1 MDISPFFKN
10 ELTRYSKLPVRLIAS
25 GFKSKGS
32 VIGSQLLYVVLSEI
46 SFVSPVDANNKIN
59 EVLIRYNS
67 RFSRIRHYFG
77 GCVCDSS
84 AKESI
89 NDSAQKFE
97 ESVPKGELFKVHPSI
112 WQVKPQDYAESK
124 GQYFEFYRGD
134 NITLPH
140 IMTEE
145 ELADD
150 TIDKDRIIKVPIQL
164 RFSFENDATKSL
176 QDLAGVAYS
185 NQDLLFSGDLSH
197 VFKCASIRNLM
208 PDVISTDFYNM
219 KDTIYSKAEPM
230 IDFIPRKSHL
240 FIHFDINYPSVI
252 TYQMLEIQ
260 KKISSLI

>member
-1 MDISPFFKN
+1 M
-10 ELTRYSKLPVRLIAS
+10 
-25 GFKSKGS
+25 
-32 VIGSQLLYVVLSEI
+32 LSEVGFVKPSDAI
-46 SFVSPVDANNKIN
+46 SKIN

-67 RFSRIRHYFG
+67 RFSSVRHYFG
-77 GCVCDSS
+77 GVVCDSS
-84 AKESI
+84 ARDSI
-89 NDSAQKFE
+89 SSSSEKFE
-97 ESVPKGELFKVHPSI
+97 ESVPQHELFKVHPSI
-112 WQVKPQDYAESK
+112 WKVKPFDYAESK
-124 GQYFEFYRGD
+124 GEYFEFYRGD
-134 NITLPH
+134 NVILPH

-164 RFSFENDATKSL
+164 KFSFENDATRSL
-176 QDLAGVAYS
+176 QDLAGYPYT
-185 NQDLLFSGDLSH
+185 NRDLLFSGDLSH